1 MANTF
6 FIADTHFNHSNII
19 KYCNRHFIS
28 SEDQTSKLIEN
39 LNSVVKDEDD
49 DRKAIDYEMMSSI
62 CKSLKIKQLKLLH
75 KHIIDVADELYRFSD
90 ELDMSDNEEHVC
102 KISII
107 ESIKELNNV
116 AEYLTKRTLGDTN
129 EAPK

>member
-19 KYCNRHFIS
+19 KYCNRSFVS

-39 LNSVVKDEDD
+39 WNSVVKDEDD

-62 CKSLKIKQLKLLH
+62 CKSLKVKQLKLLH

-90 ELDMSDNEEHVC
+90 ELDMSDNEEHIC

>member
-1 MANTF
+1 MN
-6 FIADTHFNHSNII
+6 
-19 KYCNRHFIS
+19 C
-28 SEDQTSKLIEN
+28 
-39 LNSVVKDEDD
+39 
-49 DRKAIDYEMMSSI
+49 ID
-62 CKSLKIKQLKLLH
+62 
-75 KHIIDVADELYRFSD
+75 FSD
-90 ELDMSDNEEHVC
+90 ELDMSDNEEHIC

>member
-19 KYCNRHFIS
+19 KYCNRPFIS

-39 LNSVVKDEDD
+39 WNSVVKDEDD

-90 ELDMSDNEEHVC
+90 ELDMSDNEEHIC

-116 AEYLTKRTLGDTN
+116 AEYLTKRALGDTN

>member
-1 MANTF
+1 MVPF
-6 FIADTHFNHSNII
+6 QHYLLYFH
-19 KYCNRHFIS
+19 CGRM
-28 SEDQTSKLIEN
+28 QLIL
-39 LNSVVKDEDD
+39 LNQPRIHLYLLSQP
-49 DRKAIDYEMMSSI
+49 
-62 CKSLKIKQLKLLH
+62 LQHQLKLLH

-90 ELDMSDNEEHVC
+90 ELDMSDNEEHIC

-116 AEYLTKRTLGDTN
+116 AKYLTKRALGDTN

>member
-19 KYCNRHFIS
+19 KYCNRPFIS

-39 LNSVVKDEDD
+39 WNSVVKDEDD

-90 ELDMSDNEEHVC
+90 ELDMSDNEEHIC

-116 AEYLTKRTLGDTN
+116 AKYLTKRALGDTN